1 MAVSKVGPFAR
12 DAAIAAVDLSD
23 SLYLFVS
30 KNSSGQLV
38 LPTAQD
44 DNVVGVVYETAPLG
58 GAVTFAVAGSGAIVK
73 VVAGTALAVNA
84 VVAPNAAGRAI
95 AATGAGVGQ
104 VRTAT
109 TAAGQI
115 AEIYMHPVAASA

>member
-1 MAVSKVGPFAR
+1 MAVSKVGPFTR

-30 KNSSGQLV
+30 KNAAGELV
-38 LPTAQD
+38 LPAAQD
-44 DNVVGVVYETAPLG
+44 DNVVGVVYETAPAG
-58 GAVTFAVAGSGAIVK
+58 GAVTFATAGTGSIVK
-73 VVAGTALAVNA
+73 VVAGAALAVND

-104 VRTAT
+104 VRTGT

-115 AEIYMHPVAASA
+115 AEIYFRPVAAA